1 MLSSTVLPGHQS
13 QMPLSISHVSC
24 VCPPFVAGPSRCRS
38 TSGWDQFPLWLAVR
52 PSCNCSKCTVIQ
64 NWSPRRGL
72 LRRDTGPSKSTCYLE
87 QVWSHFGESSPGGW
101 MGRTDPQGIL
111 GQSTWCW
118 LGWQRVIEVVSASA
132 CPARWEESLGEK
144 KLHLPVLLIP
154 KKVPPDPYPS
164 GTQPSQW
171 IFSYDLAVFQ
181 ATTSSLG
188 LRNNEFVWELFKR
201 RVSIFHSLLDFPDI
215 SPAGF
220 QSQMSCGSSTHAG
233 PAGWGA
239 FHGVQG
245 PHSSRGTSVVGTVLP
260 TVGYHT
266 GCVGSS

>member
-1 MLSSTVLPGHQS
+1 MWAVCALLLWLGH
-13 QMPLSISHVSC
+13 LA
-24 VCPPFVAGPSRCRS
+24 AGPPVGG
-38 TSGWDQFPLWLAVR
+38 TSSHCDSLWGPVATAPSVR
-52 PSCNCSKCTVIQ
+52 LYRTDPQGGGCLGGT
-64 NWSPRRGL
+64 L
-72 LRRDTGPSKSTCYLE
+72 GPSKSTCYLE
-87 QVWSHFGESSPGGW
+87 QVWSHFGESIPGGW

-144 KLHLPVLLIP
+144 KLHLPVLPIP

-233 PAGWGA
+233 SAGWGA